1 MPNSDS
7 ILPIYDFSVSLNN
20 GYLKKI
26 IPILTKHEIAANP
39 LNYAIFYDYV
49 AKQNPNLN
57 TAVDELLNNQKPF
70 DCAASFTLYETY
82 ICNTSLHSL
91 ENINEKIHKV
101 LLQATDAI
109 GKTYTKAEQT
119 NDSFQK
125 KTAILEAT
133 SELAVGS
140 SILQEIIQETRS
152 LAATSQTRQ
161 AQLNAA
167 NAEMEQLRA
176 ELAQVR
182 QIAVTDGLTGL
193 LNRRAFD
200 QTLSEIIEQSGSET
214 TCLSMLDIDHFKQV
228 NDTYGHTIG
237 DHVIKFVAILL
248 KKYAEDHHHVARYGG
263 EELAIIMPNTP
274 KHKAIEISENIR
286 LEMEKSRLKRKTD
299 NLTLG
304 QITIS
309 IGIAELEP
317 NDNPESLITR
327 ADSALYQAKK
337 SGRNKVMH

>member
-1 MPNSDS
+1 MSNRTDL
-7 ILPIYDFSVSLNN
+7 LPIYDFSFALNAD
-20 GYLKKI
+20 YLKKI
-26 IPILTKHEIAANP
+26 IPLLAQHQIAANP
-39 LNYAIFYDYV
+39 INYAIFYDYV
-49 AKQNPNLN
+49 AEQNPSLN
-57 TAVDELLNNQKPF
+57 TAVDELLSNQIPF
-70 DCAASFTLYETY
+70 DYDTSFALYEAH
-82 ICNTSLHSL
+82 ICNVSLHSF
-91 ENINEKIHKV
+91 ENINEKIHQV

-109 GKTYTKAEQT
+109 GETYTKAEQT

-125 KTAILEAT
+125 KTAILETT
-133 SELAVGS
+133 SELAAGR
-140 SILQEIIQETRS
+140 SILKEIIQETRS
-152 LAATSQTRQ
+152 LAATSRAMQI
-161 AQLNAA
+161 QLNAA
-167 NAEMEQLRA
+167 NVEMEQLRT

-200 QTLSEIIEQSGSET
+200 QTLTEIIEQSGSET
-214 TCLSMLDIDHFKQV
+214 TCLSILDIDHFKRV

-237 DHVIKFVAILL
+237 DHVIKYVATLL
-248 KKYAEDHHHVARYGG
+248 KKHAEDHHHVARYGG

-274 KHKAIEISENIR
+274 KQKAIEISETIR

-309 IGIAELEP
+309 IGIAELLS
-317 NDNPESLITR
+317 NDNPESFITR
-327 ADSALYQAKK
+327 ADSALYQAKA